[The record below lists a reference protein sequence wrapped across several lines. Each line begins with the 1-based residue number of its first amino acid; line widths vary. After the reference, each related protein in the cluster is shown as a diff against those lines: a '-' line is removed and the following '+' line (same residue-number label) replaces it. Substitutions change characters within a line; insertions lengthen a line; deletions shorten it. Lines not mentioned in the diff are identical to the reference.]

1 MGERRF
7 SRRVMAVHK
16 TSILT
21 NRGSRIAGS
30 GCMTYVRTYVS
41 IHALGRV
48 QAVPVQRPRPASS
61 VWDASGR
68 GKAKASGRGS
78 DTGSDKDSVQESVW
92 APAEHTF
99 GFGPGIGFGPD
110 IGFGPGGVGFG
121 RGVAHA
127 KGNICTL
134 LYLFYVLTY
143 CPSQCRYTYVRTYLR
158 IRRYRTY
165 VKFVALFTYVSCRS
179 YLRNDVRTYRDQEV
193 QTTQKSEAARNPAP
207 HSPRPPPHPPAGSPA
222 VENGSSS
229 VVQPSHI
236 GERRLS
242 GPPPSEN
249 GSSPPDPQQTALK
262 YLRTYVR

>member
-1 MGERRF
+1 
-7 SRRVMAVHK
+7 MAVHK

-134 LYLFYVLTY
+134 LYLFYLRTVLPNVGIRT
-143 CPSQCRYTYVRTYLR
+143 CVRTYV
-158 IRRYRTY
+158 Y
-165 VKFVALFTYVSCRS
+165 VGT
-179 YLRNDVRTYRDQEV
+179 VRT
-193 QTTQKSEAARNPAP
+193 
-207 HSPRPPPHPPAGSPA
+207 
-222 VENGSSS
+222 
-229 VVQPSHI
+229 
-236 GERRLS
+236 
-242 GPPPSEN
+242 
-249 GSSPPDPQQTALK
+249 
-262 YLRTYVR
+262 